1 MILETSWLWEIFHP
15 RNAIRIQ
22 YNYFI
27 DHTTHIESYT
37 SSEKEIFDNTN
48 TSDQSEITD
57 RIGSLIGKERIWFWT
72 ERNQARDVDG
82 TAGLG
87 VFFYTIDMMGDFLPQ
102 EGASY

>member
-1 MILETSWLWEIFHP
+1 MQSEYNT
-15 RNAIRIQ
+15 N
-22 YNYFI
+22 NYFI

-57 RIGSLIGKERIWFWT
+57 IIGSLIGKERIWFWT